1 MDLESTKLQLED
13 ELEAKTELQKLLLK
27 VQEEIRLSKDR
38 FEKEIESKNEE
49 IEDQRFDHLSR
60 FDLQRTFSFR
70 RKFNGRI
77 NEVQEQLTEVLAKA
91 SNLEKIKQRL
101 QTELDSL
108 SGEVEKVRRM
118 FKRFSRQIRFPCRI
132 VDELMKRFV
141 VINN

>member
-27 VQEEIRLSKDR
+27 VQEEIRLSKER

-49 IEDQRFDHLSR
+49 IEDQRFVLLSR
-60 FDLQRTFSFR
+60 MTCTNLEFR

-108 SGEVEKVRRM
+108 SGEVEKVRQMIDLLTRKDLID
-118 FKRFSRQIRFPCRI
+118 FRI
-132 VDELMKRFV
+132 VDELMKPFV